1 MGAITSMTKRFLTH
15 WLPYTHSWLTWCLKQ
30 LYNNRCILH
39 IKMTL
44 WRRHAYFQIGNESID
59 LNFKNCIFDCA
70 YGARVEDAI
79 FEIKINR
86 LITNLKICMHD
97 DVQTSFLYVVCTY
110 CCCSCTTCHFCFFWG
125 AISLVL
131 WGIKYDTEK

>member
-1 MGAITSMTKRFLTH
+1 
-15 WLPYTHSWLTWCLKQ
+15 
-30 LYNNRCILH
+30 
-39 IKMTL
+39 MTL

-86 LITNLKICMHD
+86 LITNLKICMTMSKHHFYINKKATLLWQFALLQFWCALWSIFERNQTRVND
-97 DVQTSFLYVVCTY
+97 MSIVTISEKIQNKTWFIHVFISHCFDVSVEYALFYKI
-110 CCCSCTTCHFCFFWG
+110 FFW
-125 AISLVL
+125 
-131 WGIKYDTEK
+131 